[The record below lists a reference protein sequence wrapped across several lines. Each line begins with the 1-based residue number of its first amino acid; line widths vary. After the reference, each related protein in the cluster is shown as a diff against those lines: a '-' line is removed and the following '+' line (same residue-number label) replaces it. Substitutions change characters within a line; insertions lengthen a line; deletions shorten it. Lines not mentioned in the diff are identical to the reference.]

1 MTRGVN
7 AIDLLSGEITQLL
20 SRVRAGDRDAE
31 ARLMLLVYDELRRLT
46 AHYLRQPRGSP
57 AVPSLQ
63 FRVFRLGLLED
74 GDVRVGVLPK
84 GEEVLVGRAGF
95 GKGIGL
101 ERPLWA
107 PCLGGHKAC
116 PYTRL

>member
-1 MTRGVN
+1 M
-7 AIDLLSGEITQLL
+7 AIETPRQGSCPW
-20 SRVRAGDRDAE
+20 SN
-31 ARLMLLVYDELRRLT
+31 DEL
-46 AHYLRQPRGSP
+46 PGGSLPAAVAWLP

-84 GEEVLVGRAGF
+84 GEEVLVGRAGI

-101 ERPLWA
+101 GRPWA
-107 PCLGGHKAC
+107 PGLGGHKAR
-116 PYTRL
+116 PYIRL